1 MRPPPMSLTTVTFPR
16 DDTAFAAFVRATMA
30 KLGPDERED
39 AAAVQAALRRWHTR
53 ALVRPQDPM
62 ASFGGTTWYI
72 YRDGTA
78 GVRLEQDWWQAE
90 GVATARLGEDEVFI
104 DGDDEACRLVD
115 CPPGGLA
122 GVPWRELVPVEAR
135 DTDGEWLFG
144 PLKDGKPV
152 QSTFDFPRA
161 DGTRRVI
168 EYRTIWL
175 PDERIY
181 LCRWRELAVI
191 PVTG

>member
-39 AAAVQAALRRWHTR
+39 AAALQAALRRWHTR

-90 GVATARLGEDEVFI
+90 GVATARLGEDEVFV

-115 CPPGGLA
+115 LPPGGLA

-175 PDERIY
+175 PEERIY

-191 PVTG
+191 PVTA

>member
-1 MRPPPMSLTTVTFPR
+1 MRPLPMSLTTVTFPR

-78 GVRLEQDWWQAE
+78 GVRLEQEWWQAE
-90 GVATARLGEDEVFI
+90 GVATARLGEDEVFV

-115 CPPGGLA
+115 HPPGGLT

-135 DTDGEWLFG
+135 
-144 PLKDGKPV
+144 
-152 QSTFDFPRA
+152 RHR
-161 DGTRRVI
+161 RRV
-168 EYRTIWL
+168 
-175 PDERIY
+175 
-181 LCRWRELAVI
+181 AVR
-191 PVTG
+191 PAQGRQRPSNRPSTTRAPMAPAG